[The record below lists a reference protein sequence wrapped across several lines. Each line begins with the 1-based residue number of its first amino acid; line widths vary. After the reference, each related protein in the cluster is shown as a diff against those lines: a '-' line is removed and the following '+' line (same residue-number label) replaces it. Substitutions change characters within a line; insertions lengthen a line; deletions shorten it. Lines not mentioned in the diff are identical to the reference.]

1 MKMHDFF
8 ENNGLVCQIKK
19 KELLNLPFPFEN
31 PEEAPRIRSLEEGKW
46 REFEVSLD
54 GVMAIGISKPK
65 TEKEEREFINRF
77 LSGLK
82 KLLSEDDNWT
92 FFRPLFHSLEYC
104 QKCQLCSE
112 ACPIY
117 LASGRK
123 EIYRPTFRGEIL
135 RRIIEKYLKR
145 KGFFSKFKPSDFEL
159 TFSGLA
165 RLGELSYRCTLC
177 RKCAQVC
184 PLGVDNAL
192 IAREIR
198 KLFSQ
203 ELGIAPKELHELGTM
218 KHLKIGS
225 PTGITPEALKDLVR
239 FIEEDIGERTGERI
253 KIPIDKEGAEILFL
267 HNAGEFLSFPENLEA
282 FAIIFHRSRID
293 WTLSSELMGYDAV
306 NYGLW
311 YDDVQLMRI
320 ALKQVEI
327 SKALKVKRIVLGEC
341 GHAHKAL
348 LGVADRILLK
358 ELTIPRE
365 SSLILIEKILQEGKI
380 KLDPRRND
388 FPVTL
393 HDPCGIVRGAG
404 IVEAQRRILRKICL
418 DFREM
423 NPCGVENY
431 CCGGGSGFAVIRSAN
446 FPDWRNLIAGRMKLK
461 QIVEVFQ
468 DVISSDINKY
478 LCAPCSN
485 CKAQIRDLFSFY
497 KVWEKCRIFYGGF
510 AELVVNA
517 MVDLKRPF
525 IEWEWR

>member
-1 MKMHDFF
+1 MKIHDFF
-8 ENNGLVCQIKK
+8 KNNKLLCQIKK

-31 PEEAPRIRSLEEGKW
+31 PDEIPEIRSLEEERRK
-46 REFEVSLD
+46 EFEVSLD
-54 GVMAIGISKPK
+54 GVMAVGIYKPK
-65 TEKEEREFINRF
+65 TEEEEREFINRF

-82 KLLSEDDNWT
+82 KLLSKDDNWT
-92 FFRPLFHSLEYC
+92 FLRPLFYSLEYC
-104 QKCQLCSE
+104 MKCQLCSSV
-112 ACPIY
+112 CPIY
-117 LASGRK
+117 IASGRK
-123 EIYRPTFRGEIL
+123 EIYRPSFRAEIL
-135 RRIIEKYLKR
+135 RRIIEKYIKR
-145 KGFFSKFKPSDFEL
+145 KRFFLKLGGSNFEL

-165 RLGELSYRCTLC
+165 RLCELSYRCTLC
-177 RKCAQVC
+177 RKCTQVC

-225 PTGITPEALKDLVR
+225 PTGITPEALRNLVE
-239 FIEEDIGERTGERI
+239 FIEEDIEERTGKKI
-253 KIPIDKEGAEILFL
+253 KIPIDKEGAEILFI
-267 HNAGEFLSFPENLEA
+267 HNAGEFLSFPENIEA
-282 FAIIFHRSRID
+282 FAIIFQIAHVD

-311 YDDVQLMRI
+311 YDDVQFMRI
-320 ALKQVEI
+320 VVKQVEI
-327 SKALKVKRIVLGEC
+327 AKRLKVKKIVLGEC

-348 LGVADRILLK
+348 LGVADRVLSK
-358 ELTIPRE
+358 ELNIPRE
-365 SSLILIEKILQEGKI
+365 SSLILIEKILSEGKI
-380 KLDPRRND
+380 RLDPRKNG

-393 HDPCGIVRGAG
+393 HDPCGIVRGTG
-404 IVEAQRRILRKICL
+404 IVEVQRRILRRICPN
-418 DFREM
+418 FREM

-431 CCGGGSGFAVIRSAN
+431 CCGGGSGFAVIKTAN
-446 FPDWRNLIAGRMKLK
+446 FPDWRSLVAGRMKLK
-461 QIVEVFQ
+461 QIIEAFH
-468 DVISSDINKY
+468 DVISPDINKY
-478 LCAPCSN
+478 VCAPCSN

-497 KVWEKCRIFYGGF
+497 NVWEKCKIFYGGL